1 MPKEEDILIK
11 EKLSKLYTILKTDYK
26 KSFIQIEENY
36 DSEEN
41 IEDSTQN
48 LSIIY
53 LIDCISA

>member
-36 DSEEN
+36 DSEKN
-41 IEDSTQN
+41 IEDST
-48 LSIIY
+48 
-53 LIDCISA
+53 